1 MQRWL
6 HAIYRVEAPR
16 VGDFLC
22 GREAAARAGHAVR
35 AGEELLVLEEPQG
48 LWLGLCLDEAVAAG
62 ATRGELSPLAQVVEG
77 VSHFVFLASRAAQG
91 RPVSLLEL
99 EAQAE
104 VDKFAL
110 LLLARWRLDR
120 RRRSRAL
127 RRRLFE
133 GVRYLDHLDGAEL
146 ARYREANRLGAGYA
160 RFLEGRYVDGADVEG
175 LLRELRRS
183 YRLGAGEKLG
193 YLSARV
199 LQ

>member
-1 MQRWL
+1 
-6 HAIYRVEAPR
+6 

-35 AGEELLVLEEPQG
+35 AGEELLVLEEPEG
-48 LWLGLCLDEAVAAG
+48 LSLGLYLDEAVVAG
-62 ATRGELSPLAQVVEG
+62 AVHGELAPLVQVLEG
-77 VSHFVFLASRAAQG
+77 VSHFVFLATRAARG

-99 EAQAE
+99 EVQAE

-110 LLLARWRLDR
+110 LLLARWRRDR
-120 RRRSRAL
+120 KVRSRAL

-133 GVRYLDHLDGAEL
+133 GVGYLPHLDEAEL
-146 ARYREANRLGAGYA
+146 ARYREASRLGAGYA

-175 LLRELRRS
+175 LLRELRRA

-193 YLSARV
+193 YLGARV

>member
-1 MQRWL
+1 VQGWL
-6 HAIYRVEAPR
+6 HGIYRVEAPR

-22 GREAAARAGHAVR
+22 GREAAARAGHEVR
-35 AGEELLVLEEPQG
+35 AGEELLVLEEADG
-48 LWLGLCLDEAVAAG
+48 LWLGLHLDEAVVAG
-62 ATRGELSPLAQVVEG
+62 ALRGDLPALVQVVEG
-77 VSHFVFLASRAAQG
+77 VSHFVFLASRAAAG

-110 LLLARWRLDR
+110 LLLIRWRFDR

-133 GVRYLDHLDGAEL
+133 RVGYLGHLAAEEL
-146 ARYREANRLGAGYA
+146 TRYREANRLGAGYA
-160 RFLEGRYVDGADVEG
+160 RFLEGRYVDDADVEG

-183 YRLGAGEKLG
+183 YRLGAGEKLA
-193 YLSARV
+193 YLDARP